1 MKNQKFSLENFT
13 SKALLRNQIS
23 TILGKGGATTLPEID
38 EDGNIVNS
46 GSGSG
51 PGPGATGPGAA
62 TNSGNGD
69 AKP

>member
-1 MKNQKFSLENFT
+1 MKNQKLNLENFA
-13 SKALLRNQIS
+13 SKALSRNQIS

-38 EDGNIVNS
+38 EDGNKVNS

-51 PGPGATGPGAA
+51 PGSGATGPGGA

-69 AKP
+69 GRP